1 MCIEEKSKGWHTISD
16 GTTSERVFMRIETS
30 SYSLLDDALEIWKKK
45 MQEQAVQEQQKKDE
59 KDTIADIVSEASSVA
74 CWMYVQKYVKQKTL
88 DEMLQELPGA
98 SQFIIVMDTWFERL
112 MAE

>member
-45 MQEQAVQEQQKKDE
+45 M
-59 KDTIADIVSEASSVA
+59 
-74 CWMYVQKYVKQKTL
+74 
-88 DEMLQELPGA
+88 
-98 SQFIIVMDTWFERL
+98 
-112 MAE
+112 